1 MTDIGCI
8 AALLG
13 ASTLVLAGGVVHG
26 LRTRLDRVSTAA
38 LTGFTLLSGLMAAG
52 AIGQL

>member
-8 AALLG
+8 TTLLG

-26 LRTRLDRVSTAA
+26 LRTGLDGVSTATLA
-38 LTGFTLLSGLMAAG
+38 GFTLFSGLMAAG